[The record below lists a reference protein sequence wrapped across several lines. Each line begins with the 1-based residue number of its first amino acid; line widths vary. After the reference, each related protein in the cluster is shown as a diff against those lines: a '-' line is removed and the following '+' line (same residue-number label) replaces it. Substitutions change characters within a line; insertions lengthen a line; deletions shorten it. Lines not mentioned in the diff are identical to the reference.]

1 MSHKT
6 NPMANRLPLTKRWSS
21 TWYADHLL
29 AFNII
34 EDEFIRRLIDKT
46 YTKDA
51 AIESVAIERSPQEVK
66 IVIHTGKPGVV
77 IGRGG
82 KGVQTL
88 RETLGRRLQS
98 FRELNVRHYV
108 RNRTDAVKSL
118 PTSLKLDISEV
129 KNVELHATLVGK
141 NIAYQIENRMP
152 YRRAVRQSIEKTM
165 QRGAQGIRISI
176 SGRLNGADIARQ
188 EKYSEGTVPLSTLR
202 NDIDYGQVDAKTASH
217 GTIGV
222 KVWIYRG
229 DKLADVLKPQA
240 SRSL

>member
-6 NPMANRLPLTKRWSS
+6 NPKANRLPLTKQWSS

-34 EDEFIRRLIDKT
+34 EDEYIRRLIDKM
-46 YTKDA
+46 YSKDA
-51 AIESVAIERSPQEVK
+51 AIESVQIERSPQEVK
-66 IVIHTGKPGVV
+66 VVIHTGKPGVV

-98 FRELNVRHYV
+98 FRDLNVRHYV
-108 RNRTDAVKSL
+108 RNRTDAQKVL
-118 PTSLKLDISEV
+118 PGSLKLDIAEI
-129 KNVELHATLVGK
+129 KNVELHALLVGK

-165 QRGAQGIRISI
+165 QRGAQGIRISV

-202 NDIDYGQVDAKTASH
+202 NDIDYGQVDAKTTSY

-240 SRSL
+240 QRQM